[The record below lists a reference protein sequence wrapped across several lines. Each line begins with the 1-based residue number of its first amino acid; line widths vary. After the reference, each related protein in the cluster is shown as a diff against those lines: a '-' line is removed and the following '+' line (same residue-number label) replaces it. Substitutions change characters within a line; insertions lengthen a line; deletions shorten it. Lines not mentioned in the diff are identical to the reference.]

1 MKNLTEQEIAER
13 NAVAQKILDEILAE
27 DRVEK
32 ARRENCQKK
41 LEASAV
47 KPLTRDEF
55 DLAAAKAGFR
65 AVDVRGYHVAVCDK
79 YIVFP
84 QCAIEPGPC
93 CVGGFYGYG
102 KPRAHIAT
110 ELRPELGVAADPSD
124 PLYPT
129 NEIWFYDYAQCE
141 KAFKDIAELLNK
153 YLETKKG

>member
-1 MKNLTEQEIAER
+1 MKKLTEQEIAER
-13 NAVAQKILDEILAE
+13 NAIAQKILDKILAE

-32 ARRENCQKK
+32 ARLENYQKR
-41 LEASAV
+41 LESRAV
-47 KPLTRDEF
+47 KPLSREEF
-55 DLAAAKAGFR
+55 DLAATKAGFR
-65 AVDVRGYHVAVCDK
+65 AVDIRGYHVAVCDK
-79 YIVFP
+79 YIVLP
-84 QCAIEPGPC
+84 DCAVEPRPC
-93 CVGGFYGYG
+93 WVGEFYGYG

-129 NEIWFYDYAQCE
+129 TEFWFYDYAQCE